1 MKKMII
7 AQKGIGVFLVFLML
21 WAVLVPAQFSNMVY
35 AAELPSNVIKGAS
48 ITDLSN
54 QPITNPIGAWRDR
67 SQYMQ
72 TMCCP
77 IMQYTPEIRLR

>member
-21 WAVLVPAQFSNMVY
+21 WAVLVPTQFSNMAY
-35 AAELPSNVIKGAS
+35 AEELPSSVITGAS

-54 QPITNPIGAWRDR
+54 QPITNPIL
-67 SQYMQ
+67 S
-72 TMCCP
+72 
-77 IMQYTPEIRLR
+77 